1 MIRKIV
7 NIFLETFL
15 KMNRLKIKILH
26 YFLAFLSTILIFFL
40 YIIQNEVIIALGIF
54 PWLAIEVIWFLVLLF
69 DTALDR
75 NALNLLFSILFCFT
89 ISLPLL
95 EILFFGS
102 NFFSINKN
110 IVYLFESETAFYTL
124 YILLEI
130 FFILYLLISI
140 IYYLNLDSNVL
151 NIKDVFIGKKNKE
164 SNFEIEENEKEKLI
178 KNIKELNG
186 LFKLNIPEI
195 NISPYIEKLYNVN
208 KENNVQ
214 KIDSISTEIYDKNSE
229 IKNGKTD
236 NLNAKIYD
244 KNIEI
249 KDYKIEIEIDSKNT
263 GINGENNENKNYEDK
278 IIYSFNNIDIID
290 MPFNEKESVDQRNK
304 ENKKDLEYEK
314 KVINKENIKIEER
327 IIDSD
332 GNQEK
337 EELFNIRENN
347 KIEDFLP
354 ETTHIPFED
363 KEQDKKVIEEKGE
376 IILKTLRDFG
386 IESKLL
392 NYIKGPVV
400 TRFELEIDERVNLGK
415 IINLEKNIT
424 YNLSAEK
431 IRILAPIPGKKA
443 VGIEIPNEIKQI
455 VYFTDLAKSDEFKN
469 SNMHLPFILG
479 KDIEGK
485 TIITDIS
492 KSPHLLIAGRTGSG
506 KSVCINTL
514 IASLV
519 IANSP
524 EKVRLILIDPKRV
537 ELSLYNELPHLLTDE
552 IIIFPED
559 ASAALKWLVSEM
571 ENRYSLLKENGSR
584 SIEDYNQIMSEKLP
598 YLVLIIDEFYALMQT
613 AQKIIEDS
621 LIHLSAM
628 ARAVGIH
635 LIFATQR
642 PSAEVV
648 TGVIKSNLPS
658 RIAFQTF
665 SKTDSRIILDTS
677 GAESLLGNGDMLFSF
692 AGLPPVRIQGAFIS
706 TNEVRELVKKI
717 CQNYKTERK
726 SINEL
731 FAQVKREDN
740 IENDDFSGDDPLYPE
755 AVEIVKRERKI
766 SSSYLQR
773 RLKIGYNRAARLVE
787 QMEEEGLISPLIDGK
802 KREIYI

>member
-1 MIRKIV
+1 MKF
-7 NIFLETFL
+7 NIKL
-15 KMNRLKIKILH
+15 IH
-26 YFLAFLSTILIFFL
+26 YILAFTCSILLFVL
-40 YIIQNEVIIALGIF
+40 YLFQNALLITLGIF
-54 PWLAIEVIWFLVLLF
+54 PWIAIEAIWFF
-69 DTALDR
+69 IFKSDTLADEK
-75 NALNLLFSILFCFT
+75 ALNLLFSFLFLIT
-89 ISLPLL
+89 AVMPLL
-95 EILFFGS
+95 EVIFFGS
-102 NFFSINKN
+102 NFFSINKE
-110 IVYLFESETAFYTL
+110 IVYLMENEIVFFIL
-124 YILLEI
+124 YILLII
-130 FFILYLLISI
+130 FFLLYFIVSLIYFFNLRFEQQQEQLKV
-140 IYYLNLDSNVL
+140 IYKNSGIKPENLTGRLNLPEIEIKPFIPEDEQVEINAELEKSKEIKIEEEHIFEREKTENQIQEDEKDEEINNEL
-151 NIKDVFIGKKNKE
+151 NNEINNEIDNKTNNEIKDEIKYEIEDKIKDEMKDDLKNDMKNKE
-164 SNFEIEENEKEKLI
+164 MPDKINNKIILEKIIDLNENFE
-178 KNIKELNG
+178 
-186 LFKLNIPEI
+186 
-195 NISPYIEKLYNVN
+195 
-208 KENNVQ
+208 KENFS
-214 KIDSISTEIYDKNSE
+214 KDEIE
-229 IKNGKTD
+229 VREE
-236 NLNAKIYD
+236 
-244 KNIEI
+244 IEI
-249 KDYKIEIEIDSKNT
+249 KDIIENEDNFKKEKISEIEY
-263 GINGENNENKNYEDK
+263 KNYAIENILPKVLHPHILADEDDDK
-278 IIYSFNNIDIID
+278 I
-290 MPFNEKESVDQRNK
+290 
-304 ENKKDLEYEK
+304 
-314 KVINKENIKIEER
+314 
-327 IIDSD
+327 
-332 GNQEK
+332 
-337 EELFNIRENN
+337 
-347 KIEDFLP
+347 
-354 ETTHIPFED
+354 T
-363 KEQDKKVIEEKGE
+363 EEKAA
-376 IILKTLRDFG
+376 IILKTLKDFG

-400 TRFELEIDERVNLGK
+400 TRFELEIDEKVNLGK

-469 SNMHLPFILG
+469 SNMNLPFILG

-485 TIITDIS
+485 TIVTDIS

-519 IANSP
+519 IANPP
-524 EKVRLILIDPKRV
+524 ERVRLLLIDPKRV
-537 ELSLYNELPHLLTDE
+537 ELSLYNDLPHLLTDE
-552 IIIFPED
+552 IIIYPED
-559 ASAALKWLVSEM
+559 ASAALKWLVAEM
-571 ENRYSLLKENGSR
+571 ENRYSILKEHSVR
-584 SIEDYNQIMSEKLP
+584 SIEDYNQIMEEKLP

-717 CQNYKTERK
+717 SEKYKTERK
-726 SINEL
+726 AINEL
-731 FAQVKREDN
+731 FSDIK
-740 IENDDFSGDDPLYPE
+740 IEENGYNADESFIDDPLYPQ
-755 AVEIVKRERKI
+755 AVEIVKRERKV
-766 SSSYLQR
+766 SASYLQR
-773 RLKIGYNRAARLVE
+773 RLKIGYNRAARIVE
-787 QMEEEGLISPLIDGK
+787 KMEEDGLISSLIDGK

>member
-1 MIRKIV
+1 MKIV
-7 NIFLETFL
+7 NIFYEEVMKF
-15 KMNRLKIKILH
+15 NIKLIH
-26 YFLAFLSTILIFFL
+26 YILAFTCSILLFVL
-40 YIIQNEVIIALGIF
+40 YLFQNSLLITLGIF
-54 PWLAIEVIWFLVLLF
+54 PWIAIEAIWFF
-69 DTALDR
+69 IFRSDTLADEK
-75 NALNLLFSILFCFT
+75 ALNLLFSFLFLIT
-89 ISLPLL
+89 AVMPLL
-95 EILFFGS
+95 EMIFFGS
-102 NFFSINKN
+102 NFFSINKE
-110 IVYLFESETAFYTL
+110 IVYLMENEIVFFIL
-124 YILLEI
+124 YILLII
-130 FFILYLLISI
+130 FFLLYFIVSLIYFFNLRFEQPEEQLKFLYKKARI
-140 IYYLNLDSNVL
+140 KPENLTGRLNLPDIEIKPFIPEEQQVEINIETEESKEKKIEQDHVDQGEIIIDQKLQDEKDEEINNEMNNEMNNGISNKI
-151 NIKDVFIGKKNKE
+151 NNKINNEIKDDIKDEIKYEIKNKIKDE
-164 SNFEIEENEKEKLI
+164 MKNEIKYEMKNDEMPNKINDEIISEKIIDLNEKSEKDYFVNDKIEAIEEIEI
-178 KNIKELNG
+178 KNISENEDNFKKE
-186 LFKLNIPEI
+186 
-195 NISPYIEKLYNVN
+195 
-208 KENNVQ
+208 
-214 KIDSISTEIYDKNSE
+214 KISE
-229 IKNGKTD
+229 IE
-236 NLNAKIYD
+236 Y
-244 KNIEI
+244 
-249 KDYKIEIEIDSKNT
+249 
-263 GINGENNENKNYEDK
+263 KNYAIENILPKVLHPHILADEDDDK
-278 IIYSFNNIDIID
+278 I
-290 MPFNEKESVDQRNK
+290 
-304 ENKKDLEYEK
+304 
-314 KVINKENIKIEER
+314 
-327 IIDSD
+327 
-332 GNQEK
+332 
-337 EELFNIRENN
+337 
-347 KIEDFLP
+347 
-354 ETTHIPFED
+354 T
-363 KEQDKKVIEEKGE
+363 EEKAA
-376 IILKTLRDFG
+376 IILKTLKDFG

-400 TRFELEIDERVNLGK
+400 TRFELEIDEKINLGK

-469 SNMHLPFILG
+469 SNMNLPFILG

-485 TIITDIS
+485 TIVTDIS

-519 IANSP
+519 IANPP
-524 EKVRLILIDPKRV
+524 ERVRLLLIDPKRV
-537 ELSLYNELPHLLTDE
+537 ELSLYNDLPHLLTDE
-552 IIIFPED
+552 IIIYPED
-559 ASAALKWLVSEM
+559 ASAALKWLVAEM
-571 ENRYSLLKENGSR
+571 ENRYSILKEHSVR
-584 SIEDYNQIMSEKLP
+584 SIEDYNQIMEEKLP

-717 CQNYKTERK
+717 SEKYKTERK
-726 SINEL
+726 AINEL
-731 FAQVKREDN
+731 FSDIK
-740 IENDDFSGDDPLYPE
+740 IEENGYNADESFIDDPLYPQ
-755 AVEIVKRERKI
+755 AVEIVKRERKV
-766 SSSYLQR
+766 SASYLQR
-773 RLKIGYNRAARLVE
+773 RLKIGYNRAARIVE
-787 QMEEEGLISPLIDGK
+787 KMEEDGLISSLIDGK

>member
-1 MIRKIV
+1 
-7 NIFLETFL
+7 LHPH
-15 KMNRLKIKILH
+15 IL
-26 YFLAFLSTILIFFL
+26 A
-40 YIIQNEVIIALGIF
+40 
-54 PWLAIEVIWFLVLLF
+54 
-69 DTALDR
+69 D
-75 NALNLLFSILFCFT
+75 
-89 ISLPLL
+89 
-95 EILFFGS
+95 
-102 NFFSINKN
+102 
-110 IVYLFESETAFYTL
+110 
-124 YILLEI
+124 
-130 FFILYLLISI
+130 
-140 IYYLNLDSNVL
+140 
-151 NIKDVFIGKKNKE
+151 
-164 SNFEIEENEKEKLI
+164 
-178 KNIKELNG
+178 
-186 LFKLNIPEI
+186 
-195 NISPYIEKLYNVN
+195 
-208 KENNVQ
+208 
-214 KIDSISTEIYDKNSE
+214 
-229 IKNGKTD
+229 
-236 NLNAKIYD
+236 
-244 KNIEI
+244 
-249 KDYKIEIEIDSKNT
+249 
-263 GINGENNENKNYEDK
+263 ED
-278 IIYSFNNIDIID
+278 D
-290 MPFNEKESVDQRNK
+290 
-304 ENKKDLEYEK
+304 
-314 KVINKENIKIEER
+314 
-327 IIDSD
+327 
-332 GNQEK
+332 
-337 EELFNIRENN
+337 N
-347 KIEDFLP
+347 KI
-354 ETTHIPFED
+354 T
-363 KEQDKKVIEEKGE
+363 EEKAA
-376 IILKTLRDFG
+376 IILKTLKDFG

-400 TRFELEIDERVNLGK
+400 TRFELEIDEKVNLGK

-469 SNMHLPFILG
+469 SNINLPFILG

-485 TIITDIS
+485 TIVTDIS

-519 IANSP
+519 IANPP
-524 EKVRLILIDPKRV
+524 ERVRLLLIDPKRV
-537 ELSLYNELPHLLTDE
+537 ELSLYNDLPHLLTDE
-552 IIIFPED
+552 IIIYPED
-559 ASAALKWLVSEM
+559 ASAALKWLVAEM
-571 ENRYSLLKENGSR
+571 ENRYSILKEHSVR
-584 SIEDYNQIMSEKLP
+584 SIEDYNQIMEEKLP

-717 CQNYKTERK
+717 SEKYKTERK
-726 SINEL
+726 AINEL
-731 FAQVKREDN
+731 FSEIK
-740 IENDDFSGDDPLYPE
+740 IEENGYNPDESFIDDPLYPQ
-755 AVEIVKRERKI
+755 AVEIVKRERKV
-766 SSSYLQR
+766 SASYLQR
-773 RLKIGYNRAARLVE
+773 RLKIGYNRAARIVE
-787 QMEEEGLISPLIDGK
+787 KMEEDGLISSLIDGK

>member
-1 MIRKIV
+1 MKF
-7 NIFLETFL
+7 NIKL
-15 KMNRLKIKILH
+15 IH
-26 YFLAFLSTILIFFL
+26 YILAFTCSILLFVL
-40 YIIQNEVIIALGIF
+40 YLFQNALLITLGIF
-54 PWLAIEVIWFLVLLF
+54 PWIAIEAIWFF
-69 DTALDR
+69 IFKSDTLADEK
-75 NALNLLFSILFCFT
+75 ALNLLFSFLFLIT
-89 ISLPLL
+89 AVMPLL
-95 EILFFGS
+95 EVIFFGS
-102 NFFSINKN
+102 NFFSINKE
-110 IVYLFESETAFYTL
+110 IVYLMENEIVFFIL
-124 YILLEI
+124 YILLII
-130 FFILYLLISI
+130 FFLLYFIVSLIYFFNLRFEQQQEQLKV
-140 IYYLNLDSNVL
+140 IYKNSGIKPENLTGRLNLPEIEIKPFIPEDEQVEINAELEKSKEIKIEEEHIFEREKTENQIQEDEKDEEINNEL
-151 NIKDVFIGKKNKE
+151 NNEINNEIDNKTNNEIKDEIKYEIEDKIKDEMKDDLKNDMKNKE
-164 SNFEIEENEKEKLI
+164 MPDKINNKIIIEKIIDLNENFE
-178 KNIKELNG
+178 
-186 LFKLNIPEI
+186 
-195 NISPYIEKLYNVN
+195 
-208 KENNVQ
+208 KENFS
-214 KIDSISTEIYDKNSE
+214 KDEIE
-229 IKNGKTD
+229 VREE
-236 NLNAKIYD
+236 
-244 KNIEI
+244 IEI
-249 KDYKIEIEIDSKNT
+249 KDIIENEDNFKKEKISEIEY
-263 GINGENNENKNYEDK
+263 KNYAIENILPKVLHPHILADEDDDK
-278 IIYSFNNIDIID
+278 I
-290 MPFNEKESVDQRNK
+290 
-304 ENKKDLEYEK
+304 
-314 KVINKENIKIEER
+314 
-327 IIDSD
+327 
-332 GNQEK
+332 
-337 EELFNIRENN
+337 
-347 KIEDFLP
+347 
-354 ETTHIPFED
+354 T
-363 KEQDKKVIEEKGE
+363 EEKAA
-376 IILKTLRDFG
+376 IILKTLKDFG

-400 TRFELEIDERVNLGK
+400 TRFELEIDEKVNLGK

-469 SNMHLPFILG
+469 SNMNLPFILG

-485 TIITDIS
+485 TIVTDIS

-519 IANSP
+519 IANPP
-524 EKVRLILIDPKRV
+524 ERVRLLLIDPKRV
-537 ELSLYNELPHLLTDE
+537 ELSLYNDLPHLLTDE
-552 IIIFPED
+552 IIIYPED
-559 ASAALKWLVSEM
+559 ASAALKWLVAEM
-571 ENRYSLLKENGSR
+571 ENRYSILKEHSVR
-584 SIEDYNQIMSEKLP
+584 SIEDYNQIMEEKLP

-717 CQNYKTERK
+717 SEKYKTERK
-726 SINEL
+726 AINEL
-731 FAQVKREDN
+731 FSDIK
-740 IENDDFSGDDPLYPE
+740 IEENGYNADESFIDDPLYPQ
-755 AVEIVKRERKI
+755 AVEIVKRERKV
-766 SSSYLQR
+766 SASYLQR
-773 RLKIGYNRAARLVE
+773 RLKIGYNRAARIVE
-787 QMEEEGLISPLIDGK
+787 KMEEDGLISSLIDGK

>member
-1 MIRKIV
+1 
-7 NIFLETFL
+7 
-15 KMNRLKIKILH
+15 MNRLKIKILH
-26 YFLAFLSTILIFFL
+26 YFLAFFSTILIFFL
-40 YIIQNEVIIALGIF
+40 YIIQNEVIVALGIF

-75 NALNLLFSILFCFT
+75 KALNLLFSILFCFT

-110 IVYLFESETAFYTL
+110 IVYLFESETAFFIL
-124 YILLEI
+124 YMLLEI

-140 IYYLNLDSNVL
+140 IYYLDLDGKVS
-151 NIKDVFIGKKNKE
+151 NIKDIFIGKENIGKENKG
-164 SNFEIEENEKEKLI
+164 SSFDFEENEKEKLN
-178 KNIKELNG
+178 KNKRELNV
-186 LFKLNIPEI
+186 LKLNIPEI
-195 NISPYIEKLYNVN
+195 NISPYIEEHDSVY
-208 KENNVQ
+208 KESNVQ
-214 KIDSISTEIYDKNSE
+214 KMDNINSKIYDKNSE
-229 IKNGKTD
+229 TNNGEKD
-236 NLNAKIYD
+236 NIDAKIYANNVEINNGKKD
-244 KNIEI
+244 NIQ
-249 KDYKIEIEIDSKNT
+249 KVT
-263 GINGENNENKNYEDK
+263 ENK
-278 IIYSFNNIDIID
+278 
-290 MPFNEKESVDQRNK
+290 RN
-304 ENKKDLEYEK
+304 LEYEE
-314 KVINKENIKIEER
+314 KVKNENIKIEER
-327 IIDSD
+327 IINFDE
-332 GNQEK
+332 NQENEK
-337 EELFNIRENN
+337 FFNIRENN
-347 KIEDFLP
+347 RIEDFLP
-354 ETTHIPFED
+354 ETTHIHFED

-376 IILKTLRDFG
+376 IILKTLKDFG

-485 TIITDIS
+485 TIVTDIS

-519 IANSP
+519 VANSP

-552 IIIFPED
+552 IIIYPED

-571 ENRYSLLKENGSR
+571 ESRYSLLKENGSR
-584 SIEDYNQIMSEKLP
+584 SIEDYNQIMIEKLP

-731 FAQVKREDN
+731 FAQVKKEDN
-740 IENDDFSGDDPLYPE
+740 LENDDFSGDDPLYPE
-755 AVEIVKRERKI
+755 AVEIVKRERKV

-773 RLKIGYNRAARLVE
+773 RLKIGYNRAARIVE